1 MHKSGKIL
9 SWLTAMVLMIVMSTG
24 AAFAEETAEDPAIA
38 QLLQEADIV
47 DTDVSEPSD
56 GCVMMGLP
64 GKYIADAQEGLD
76 RINEIRLEACREG
89 VENPSTGEP
98 LTEADYVPIKWSHD
112 LEYIARIRAAESA
125 VTIQHKRTNGNS
137 CFDLTGPGGEQSWG
151 EVLAWNWSE
160 TVTQGINQ
168 WYREKSD
175 WVNQTAGAVTGHYT
189 QMIDPENLYVG
200 LGTFCSDYAPY
211 YNCTAGEFSS
221 RSGLDETQ
229 IGMSGSCI
237 QLLEVNTTYM
247 TGSPV
252 IQGVSADAAGK
263 SHPLV
268 LIADL
273 AYQDTVHGLPVMQ
286 GISWSVNDPALAEI
300 SQNGV
305 IKGLAPGKV
314 LVTAQ
319 AGTLQASMDYTIN
332 KAKQTLTASAD
343 ASSILVG
350 ETAQI
355 TASGI
360 GAISYSSSDT
370 SIAVVDSSGK
380 VTGKAKGTAVITVK
394 AAGNGSYE
402 AASAT
407 VKINVTLLS
416 TPVLS
421 KVENVNGGV
430 KVTWGSVSGAAKYR
444 VYRKSGSGSWTKIG
458 DTTATTYTDK
468 AVSSGSKYTYTV
480 RCLNSAATV
489 FTSSF
494 DSTGK
499 TITYIAAPA
508 LSKVEN
514 VNGGVKV
521 TWAKSAGAA
530 KYRVFRKTGT
540 GSWAKLG
547 DTTAL
552 TYTDKT
558 AKSGTQYT
566 YTVRC
571 LNSEATAFTSSYDGT
586 GKTITYIAAPVLSK
600 VENVNGGVK
609 VTWTKSAGAAKY
621 RIFRK
626 TGTGSWAKL
635 ADTTALTYTDKT
647 VKSGSKY
654 TYTVRCLNSAATA
667 FTSSYD
673 GTGKTITYI
682 AAPTLSKVENVSGGV
697 KVTWAKSAGAAKY
710 RVFRKAGTGS
720 WAKLADTTALTYTD
734 KTVKSGTR
742 YTYTVRCINSAGTAF
757 TSAYNTAGLAITTP
771 AATKAAT
778 KAATTSTGSSGTKWV
793 LNTNTKKIHY
803 PSCSSASK
811 IAAKNYAT
819 SSESI
824 ASLKAKG
831 YEPCKNCKPHD

>member
-1 MHKSGKIL
+1 MRKTGKIL
-9 SWLTAMVLMIVMSTG
+9 SWLAAMVLMIVMPTG
-24 AAFAEETAEDPAIA
+24 AAFAEGTTEDPAIA
-38 QLLQEADIV
+38 QLLQEAEIV

-64 GKYIADAQEGLD
+64 GKYIADAQGGLK

-98 LTEADYVPIKWSHD
+98 LTESDYVPIKWSHD

-137 CFDLTGPGGEQSWG
+137 CFDLTGPDGEQSWG
-151 EVLAWNWSE
+151 EVLAWNWSD

-175 WVNQTAGAVTGHYT
+175 WVNHTAGAVTGHYT

-221 RSGLDETQ
+221 RSRLDETQ

-237 QLLEVNTTYM
+237 QLLEVNTAYM

-263 SHPLV
+263 SHPLI
-268 LIADL
+268 LTADL
-273 AYQDTVHGLPVMQ
+273 AYRSTVYGLPVMQ
-286 GISWSVNDPALAEI
+286 GISWSVSDSALAEI
-300 SQNGV
+300 GQNGV

-343 ASSILVG
+343 VSSILVG

-355 TASGI
+355 TAKGI

-402 AASAT
+402 SATTT

-430 KVTWGSVSGAAKYR
+430 KVTWGNVSGAAKYR
-444 VYRKSGSGSWTKIG
+444 IYRKSGSGSWTKIG
-458 DTTATTYTDK
+458 DTTSVTYTDK

-499 TITYIAAPA
+499 TITYIAAPV

-571 LNSEATAFTSSYDGT
+571 LNNEATAFTSSFDGT

-609 VTWTKSAGAAKY
+609 VTWAKSAGAAKYRVYRKTGTGSWAKLGDTTALTYTDKTVSSGSKYSYTIRCLNSAATAFTSSFDATGKTITYIAAPTLSKVENVSSGVKVTWTKSAGAAKY
-621 RIFRK
+621 RVFRK

-647 VKSGSKY
+647 VKSGTK
-654 TYTVRCLNSAATA
+654 
-667 FTSSYD
+667 
-673 GTGKTITYI
+673 
-682 AAPTLSKVENVSGGV
+682 
-697 KVTWAKSAGAAKY
+697 
-710 RVFRKAGTGS
+710 
-720 WAKLADTTALTYTD
+720 
-734 KTVKSGTR
+734 

-757 TSAYNTAGLAITTP
+757 TSAYNTQ
-771 AATKAAT
+771 
-778 KAATTSTGSSGTKWV
+778 V
-793 LNTNTKKIHY
+793 
-803 PSCSSASK
+803 
-811 IAAKNYAT
+811 
-819 SSESI
+819 
-824 ASLKAKG
+824 
-831 YEPCKNCKPHD
+831 